1 MRPFYLVIFLSTTFN
16 FYGQSNIYTMDLSKN
31 EWDIINDDVMG
42 GVSTGK
48 FVFNDS
54 CLTFFGKLSS
64 KFNGGFSSV
73 RTKERIS
80 LDGHTKI
87 SLKIIGDG
95 NTYQLRIKDSYYN
108 YYSYALEFQ
117 TKGIEEQL
125 EFDLSDFK
133 PIFRG
138 TYLEMKNFDKNKIDE
153 LTFMIVSKNE
163 PNFKLQIFDIYFN

>member
-1 MRPFYLVIFLSTTFN
+1 MRFFCLVFLLLNTIK
-16 FYGQSNIYTMDLSKN
+16 FYGQSNFYTMDLSKN

-42 GVSTGK
+42 GVSNGK
-48 FVFNDS
+48 FFFSDT

-80 LDGHTKI
+80 LDGRTKL

-95 NTYQLRIKDSYYN
+95 NTYQLRIKDSYHN
-108 YYSYALEFQ
+108 YYSYALEFH
-117 TKGIEEQL
+117 TKGVEEKL
-125 EFDLSDFK
+125 EFQLSDFK

-138 TYLEMKNFDKNKIDE
+138 TYLEMKNFDKNQIDE

-163 PNFKLQIFDIYFN
+163 PEFKLQILDVYFN

>member
-1 MRPFYLVIFLSTTFN
+1 MRFFYLVTFLVTAFN
-16 FYGQSNIYTMDLSKN
+16 LYGQSNTYTMDLSKN

-48 FVFNDS
+48 FFFTDS
-54 CLTFFGKLSS
+54 CLTFSGKLSS
-64 KFNGGFSSV
+64 KFNGGFSSM

-80 LDGHTKI
+80 LEGSTKI
-87 SLKIIGDG
+87 SVKIMGDG

-108 YYSYALEFQ
+108 YYSYAVEFK
-117 TKGIEEQL
+117 TKGVEEQL

-138 TYLEMKNFDKNKIDE
+138 TYLDMKNFDKNKIDE

-163 PNFKLQIFDIYFN
+163 PDFKLQIFDIYFN

>member
-1 MRPFYLVIFLSTTFN
+1 
-16 FYGQSNIYTMDLSKN
+16 
-31 EWDIINDDVMG
+31 MG

-48 FVFNDS
+48 FFFTNS

-80 LDGHTKI
+80 LDGYTKI
-87 SLKIIGDG
+87 SLKILGDG
-95 NTYQLRIKDSYYN
+95 NTYQLRIKDSNYN

-117 TKGIEEQL
+117 TKGVEEQL
-125 EFDLSDFK
+125 ELDLSDFK

-163 PNFKLQIFDIYFN
+163 PDFKLQIFDIYFN